1 MAPQIVRSTV
11 TRRNALIVGSA
22 GLSSLMSL
30 SGHGGAASAASRLE
44 TNRALVQRIFSEGFN
59 AGNTTLFSEVIAP
72 LPTRARTEVT
82 DHHDFASMATLIRQR
97 IPGVEAVIEALM
109 AEGDLVAARVRWF
122 APGPPNGIHL
132 LGETLHVVRVVDG
145 QVVQQWHAGWDD
157 LARVTR

>member
-1 MAPQIVRSTV
+1 
-11 TRRNALIVGSA
+11 
-22 GLSSLMSL
+22 
-30 SGHGGAASAASRLE
+30 
-44 TNRALVQRIFSEGFN
+44 
-59 AGNTTLFSEVIAP
+59 VIAP
-72 LPTRARTEVT
+72 LPTRAHTEVT
-82 DHHDFASMATLIRQR
+82 THHDFASMATLIRQR